1 VTSRSEIDRNVLAE
15 SMTAELQRFVELHPR
30 SAELAREGR
39 RHLLA
44 GVPMPWMTRWPG
56 AFPVHV
62 AGASGARFVDVDG
75 IEYVDFCLGDTGA
88 MTGHGRGGLAAAVD
102 QSTTMLPSEDAA
114 WVADELHR
122 RFGMAKWQLTTSATD
137 ANRFVLRFARHIT
150 GRPKVAVIDW
160 CYHGT
165 VDETLAILGPNGEVI
180 SRPGAV
186 GPQVDPAVTTRVVPF
201 NDLDALDAALA
212 HGDVAALLMEPALTN
227 IGIVL
232 PQPGY
237 HSAVRE
243 ITRRHG
249 VLLIIDETHTI
260 SAGPGGCT
268 RAWNLD
274 PDIVVIGKP
283 IGGGFP
289 VATYGVTED
298 IAVALDPALHGHD
311 ADVGGVGGTLAGSA
325 MATAAI
331 RSTLSTTL
339 LDADYEHMIPLATRW
354 TNGVAAAID
363 EHGLDWSVQQLGCRA
378 EYWFCPLPANGA
390 DAAAAVDD
398 ELDAFMHLWAL
409 NRGILMTPFHNM
421 ALLSP
426 AHVDADVDRH
436 TEVFAAALA
445 TLT

>member
-1 VTSRSEIDRNVLAE
+1 MADEER
-15 SMTAELQRFVELHPR
+15 RFVEMHPR
-30 SAELAREGR
+30 SAELAESGR

-56 AFPVHV
+56 AFPIHV
-62 AGASGARFVDVDG
+62 ADASGARFVDADG

-88 MTGHGRGGLAAAVD
+88 MTGHGTIGLAAIAGR
-102 QSTTMLPSEDAA
+102 STTMLPSEDAA
-114 WVADELHR
+114 WVADELAR

-137 ANRFVLRFARHIT
+137 ANRFVLRFARHLT
-150 GRPKVAVIDW
+150 GRPKIAVMDW

-165 VDETLAILGPNGEVI
+165 VDETLAILGPGGEVV
-180 SRPGAV
+180 SRPGAI
-186 GPQVDPAVTTRVVPF
+186 GPQVDPAMTTRVVPF

-232 PQPGY
+232 PHAGY
-237 HSAVRE
+237 HEAVRA

-268 RAWNLD
+268 EVWGLE

-289 VATYGVTED
+289 VATYGVTDE
-298 IAVALDPALHGHD
+298 IGLALDPALHGHD

-331 RSTLSTTL
+331 RATLSTTL
-339 LDADYEHMIPLATRW
+339 LDADYARMIPLANRW
-354 TNGVAAAID
+354 TDGVAAAI
-363 EHGLDWSVQQLGCRA
+363 ERFEVPWSVQQLGCRA

-398 ELDAFMHLWAL
+398 QLDAFMHLWAL

-426 AHVDADVDRH
+426 AHTEADVDRH
-436 TEVFAAALA
+436 SEVFTEAVAS
-445 TLT
+445 LTR

>member
-1 VTSRSEIDRNVLAE
+1 MIPRERLSSLLA
-15 SMTAELQRFVELHPR
+15 AEEQLFVDLHPR
-30 SAELAREGR
+30 SAELAALGR

-56 AFPVHV
+56 GFPVHV
-62 AGASGARFVDVDG
+62 AEADGAGFVDVDG

-88 MTGHGRGGLAAAVD
+88 MTGHGGAAGGAGGLATAVAR
-102 QSTTMLPSEDAA
+102 STTMLPSDDAA
-114 WVADELHR
+114 WVADELFR

-137 ANRFVLRFARHIT
+137 ANRFVLRFARHLT

-165 VDETLAILGPNGEVI
+165 VDETLAILAVDGSVI
-180 SRPGAV
+180 SRPGAI
-186 GPQVDPAVTTRVVPF
+186 GPQVDPSVTTRVAAF
-201 NDLDALDAALA
+201 NDVAALDTALA

-232 PQPGY
+232 PEPGY
-237 HSAVRE
+237 LDAVRE

-268 RAWNLD
+268 RAWGLD
-274 PDIVVIGKP
+274 PDMVVIGKP

-289 VATYGVTED
+289 VATYGVTDE
-298 IAVALDPALHGHD
+298 IADALDPVLRGHD

-325 MATAAI
+325 MATAAV
-331 RSTLSTTL
+331 RATLSTTL
-339 LDADYEHMIPLATRW
+339 LDGDYERMIPLATRW
-354 TNGVAAAID
+354 TDGVASAID

-378 EYWFCPLPANGA
+378 EYWFCPLPVNGA
-390 DAAAAVDD
+390 AAAAAVDEQLD
-398 ELDAFMHLWAL
+398 EFMHLWAL

-426 AHVDADVDRH
+426 AHTGADVDRH
-436 TEVFAAALA
+436 TEVFADAVTAL
-445 TLT
+445 T